1 MHQPGKTRS
10 IMFVFNSTGGSR
22 GVSSSLWVWRGGD
35 GSLRHRGLTGG
46 VSAEERN
53 CFLLL
58 QVVLLFGPVH
68 LRHHTCPAGCLSPA
82 LNLGCNPACLHLD
95 TMNGKESFLRQD
107 YSPKE
112 GTQERRLTFGL
123 LPVGKVGEG
132 ESRPA
137 KRTVR
142 LLGAGLSV
150 VKSTSGSREP
160 ALVSKEIFRDN
171 TEPVLT
177 CEMENYF
184 LIIYSG

>member
-1 MHQPGKTRS
+1 MIK
-10 IMFVFNSTGGSR
+10 GS
-22 GVSSSLWVWRGGD
+22 LLLVWRGGD

-58 QVVLLFGPVH
+58 FGPVH
-68 LRHHTCPAGCLSPA
+68 LRHHSCPAGCLSPA

-95 TMNGKESFLRQD
+95 TLNGKESFLRLF
-107 YSPKE
+107 SK
-112 GTQERRLTFGL
+112 RRNRTFGL
-123 LPVGKVGEG
+123 LPVGMVGEG

-142 LLGAGLSV
+142 LFGAGLSA

-160 ALVSKEIFRDN
+160 ALVSSEIFRDI

-177 CEMENYF
+177 CKKRNLFLLMYINYNK
-184 LIIYSG
+184 LNNVPVQNQARANHPPCE